1 MQAAL
6 RDLKET
12 REMSGRLDQLDLRVL
27 LDPPDLRG
35 LLVFREFRGRT
46 FQFSSIQ

>member
-1 MQAAL
+1 LQAAL
-6 RDLKET
+6 KDLKET
-12 REMSGRLDQLDLRVL
+12 REMSGPLDL

>member
-1 MQAAL
+1 LQAAL
-6 RDLKET
+6 KDLKET
-12 REMSGRLDQLDLRVL
+12 REMSGPLDLL
-27 LDPPDLRG
+27 DPPDPPDLRG

>member
-1 MQAAL
+1 
-6 RDLKET
+6 
-12 REMSGRLDQLDLRVL
+12 MSGPLDL

-46 FQFSSIQ
+46 FQFSSIQWMAPAQVLMTLL